1 MPVEAVAR
9 NEVVVGPL
17 FDDVPVVENDDLV
30 RVGDG
35 PQAMCDDDHRLARAE
50 GSDCSLDK
58 RFVLRVE
65 RSRGFVKEDH
75 GGISQEGARWRG
87 AGAPLRRRRGCQRNR
102 GKFKAQVLVFKDELQ
117 NALRNIEGVGQALG
131 YVVDRS
137 GDYEMCQ
144 MFSGV
149 LSSQVERIVKAI
161 PQSWREEG
169 V

>member
-17 FDDVPVVENDDLV
+17 FDDVSVVENDDLV

-50 GSDCSLDK
+50 GSDCSLDE

-75 GGISQEGARWRG
+75 GGVFQEGARWRG
-87 AGAPLRRRRGCQRNR
+87 AGAPLRTERRRSRNASLAMQCRLLDGDGVAYISGFDAAQRGAR
-102 GKFKAQVLVFKDELQ
+102 A
-117 NALRNIEGVGQALG
+117 
-131 YVVDRS
+131 
-137 GDYEMCQ
+137 
-144 MFSGV
+144 
-149 LSSQVERIVKAI
+149 
-161 PQSWREEG
+161 
-169 V
+169 

>member
-9 NEVVVGPL
+9 NEVVVVPL

-50 GSDCSLDK
+50 GSDCSLDE

-75 GGISQEGARWRG
+75 GGVFQEGARDGEALALPSGQSG
-87 AGAPLRRRRGCQRNR
+87 A
-102 GKFKAQVLVFKDELQ
+102 VLAVNL
-117 NALRNIEGVGQALG
+117 NLP
-131 YVVDRS
+131 
-137 GDYEMCQ
+137 
-144 MFSGV
+144 
-149 LSSQVERIVKAI
+149 RI
-161 PQSWREEG
+161 R
-169 V
+169 

>member
-35 PQAMCDDDHRLARAE
+35 PQTMCDDDHRLARAE
-50 GSDCSLDK
+50 GSDRSLDE

-75 GGISQEGARWRG
+75 GGVFQEGARDGEALALPSGQSG
-87 AGAPLRRRRGCQRNR
+87 A
-102 GKFKAQVLVFKDELQ
+102 VLAVNL
-117 NALRNIEGVGQALG
+117 NLP
-131 YVVDRS
+131 
-137 GDYEMCQ
+137 
-144 MFSGV
+144 
-149 LSSQVERIVKAI
+149 RI
-161 PQSWREEG
+161 R
-169 V
+169 

>member
-17 FDDVPVVENDDLV
+17 FDDASVVENDDLV

-50 GSDCSLDK
+50 GSDCSLDE

-75 GGISQEGARWRG
+75 GASFKRARAMERRWRSPPDR
-87 AGAPLRRRRGCQRNR
+87 AAP
-102 GKFKAQVLVFKDELQ
+102 
-117 NALRNIEGVGQALG
+117 
-131 YVVDRS
+131 
-137 GDYEMCQ
+137 
-144 MFSGV
+144 FS
-149 LSSQVERIVKAI
+149 LNLNLPLIR
-161 PQSWREEG
+161 
-169 V
+169 